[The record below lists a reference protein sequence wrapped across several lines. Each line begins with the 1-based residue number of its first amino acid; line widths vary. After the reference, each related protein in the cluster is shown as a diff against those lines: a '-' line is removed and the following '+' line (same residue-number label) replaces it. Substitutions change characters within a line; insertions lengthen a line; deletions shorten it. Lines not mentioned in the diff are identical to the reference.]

1 MRKAVIVAAKRT
13 PIGRAKRGTLIYTR
27 PESMAKV
34 VIQKILADTGV
45 KGEEIDDLVV
55 GCAMPEAEQ
64 GMNIARML
72 GLHAGLPDRVPAVTV
87 NRFCSSGLETIA
99 MAATR
104 VLAGFQDIVLAGGVE
119 TMSMIPMGG
128 NKIVGHPDITADSH
142 QIEGYCSMGNT
153 AENVVLRYGEEY
165 NITREEMDKFGLESN
180 LKAAAAIK
188 AGKFD
193 EEIVPMPYITWKNG
207 KKVEGVF
214 KMDEGPRPDSTMEG
228 MAKLRPAFKTKGS
241 VTAANSSQMN
251 DGAAFVLIMSEEEAK
266 KRGLEIMAYFRNYQV
281 EGVRPDEMGVGPAA
295 AIPKLL
301 GKESLGVND
310 IDVYELNEAFAS
322 QAMYCIRK
330 LGIEM
335 NRVNPNGGAIA
346 LGHPL
351 GCTGAKLTTQI
362 LHEMKREGHK
372 LGVVSMCIGGGMGA
386 AGLFERP

>member
-27 PESMAKV
+27 PESMGKV
-34 VIQKILADTGV
+34 VIQKILEVTGV

-64 GMNIARML
+64 GMNIARMV

-104 VLAGFQDIVLAGGVE
+104 VVAGYQDIVLAGGVE

-153 AENVVLRYGEEY
+153 AEHVVQRYGEEF
-165 NITREEMDKFGLESN
+165 NLTREEMDRFGLESN

-193 EEIVPMPYITWKNG
+193 EEIVPMPYTTWKNG
-207 KKVEGVF
+207 KKIEGVF
-214 KMDEGPRPDSTMEG
+214 KMDEGPRPNSTMEG
-228 MAKLRPAFKTKGS
+228 MAKLRPAFKVKGS

-251 DGAAFVLIMSEEEAK
+251 DGAAFALIMSEEEAN
-266 KRGLEIMAYFRNYQV
+266 KRGLEILAYFRNYQV

-301 GKESLGVND
+301 AKEGLTVDD
-310 IDVYELNEAFAS
+310 IDVFELNEAFAS
-322 QAMYCIRK
+322 QAIVQHAQTRYRP
-330 LGIEM
+330 E
-335 NRVNPNGGAIA
+335 
-346 LGHPL
+346 
-351 GCTGAKLTTQI
+351 
-362 LHEMKREGHK
+362 EGQPERRRHRF
-372 LGVVSMCIGGGMGA
+372 GPP
-386 AGLFERP
+386 AGLHRREADHPDRARNEARRSQAGYRFHVHRRRHGRCGTV